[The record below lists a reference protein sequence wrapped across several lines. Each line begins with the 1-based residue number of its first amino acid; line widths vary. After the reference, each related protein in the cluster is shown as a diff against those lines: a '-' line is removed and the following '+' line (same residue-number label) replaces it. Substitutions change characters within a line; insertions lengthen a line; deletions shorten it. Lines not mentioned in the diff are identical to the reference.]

1 MGKTGK
7 TILIVLLI
15 VLALIVG
22 TFLLVG
28 ALWSGVL
35 NFMLP
40 KEIATYHSPDGE
52 YSLVFEQMGDPAWPF
67 GPTDVRL
74 TLKNNNGKII
84 ERVSTQL
91 NDDGT
96 NASENN
102 IASISWNSDEVVVVL
117 RASEMKDKEVSIAY
131 NSRNNLPKII
141 NGEGLSKDKA
151 DAIISV
157 EQGYYNSHL
166 PLFATKIELIEN
178 TEDYLLYRVYY
189 FPFGNIERSY
199 TREPDGNWIFNLERP
214 LFGIS

>member
-7 TILIVLLI
+7 AILIVLLI
-15 VLALIVG
+15 ALALIVG

-28 ALWSGVL
+28 ALWSGAF

-52 YSLVFEQMGDPAWPF
+52 YSLVFEQMGDPTWPF

-102 IASISWNSDEVVVVL
+102 IASISWNDDEVVIVL
-117 RASEMKDKEVSIAY
+117 RASEMKDKEVVIEY
-131 NSRNNLPKII
+131 NKS
-141 NGEGLSKDKA
+141 
-151 DAIISV
+151 
-157 EQGYYNSHL
+157 
-166 PLFATKIELIEN
+166 
-178 TEDYLLYRVYY
+178 
-189 FPFGNIERSY
+189 
-199 TREPDGNWIFNLERP
+199 
-214 LFGIS
+214 

>member
-7 TILIVLLI
+7 IILIILLAVVTLTI
-15 VLALIVG
+15 G
-22 TFLLVG
+22 MFLFIG

-35 NFMLP
+35 NFLLP

-84 ERVSTQL
+84 ECVSTQL

-131 NSRNNLPKII
+131 NKS
-141 NGEGLSKDKA
+141 
-151 DAIISV
+151 
-157 EQGYYNSHL
+157 
-166 PLFATKIELIEN
+166 
-178 TEDYLLYRVYY
+178 
-189 FPFGNIERSY
+189 
-199 TREPDGNWIFNLERP
+199 
-214 LFGIS
+214 